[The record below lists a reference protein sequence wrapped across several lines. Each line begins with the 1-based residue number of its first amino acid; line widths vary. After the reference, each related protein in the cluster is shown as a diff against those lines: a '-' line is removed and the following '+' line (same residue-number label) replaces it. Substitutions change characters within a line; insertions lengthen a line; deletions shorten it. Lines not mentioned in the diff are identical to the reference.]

1 MEKKL
6 GELIAR
12 VRKEKGLSRLKL
24 GEKCGISHTEIA
36 RIENGGRA
44 APSTA
49 HLFAIAD
56 ALELPRDKLLCAA
69 GCGDGEKT
77 ALERAFPA
85 LKTEKQ
91 KETAEKIV
99 HGICR
104 GGSLKEEDLD
114 ELYRQV
120 ECFIRERTK
129 KE

>member
-12 VRKEKGLSRLKL
+12 VRKEKGFSRLKL

-56 ALELPRDKLLCAA
+56 ALELPRDMLLSAS
-69 GCGDGEKT
+69 GYGEDDKT
-77 ALERAFPA
+77 ALEKAFPA

-104 GGSLKEEDLD
+104 GGDMKEEDLD

-120 ECFIRERTK
+120 ECFIRERTGK
-129 KE
+129 K